1 MSKPGSAAPSG
12 QEPPD
17 RFPRDHSSGA
27 RSLPCLGERKSF
39 LHAEEKAREILRERG
54 FSEAQIEIELRR
66 VKRRQ
71 LDE

>member
-1 MSKPGSAAPSG
+1 MSKPGSPTASG
-12 QEPPD
+12 AEPPD
-17 RFPRDHSSGA
+17 PSLDG
-27 RSLPCLGERKSF
+27 RSLPRLSERKSF
-39 LHAEEKAREILRERG
+39 LRAEEKAREILREKG

>member
-1 MSKPGSAAPSG
+1 MSKPVIPAASG

-17 RFPRDHSSGA
+17 RSLNDHAMA
-27 RSLPCLGERKSF
+27 RLGERKSF
-39 LHAEEKAREILRERG
+39 LRAEEKAREILRERG

>member
-1 MSKPGSAAPSG
+1 MSKPNPPAASEAAP
-12 QEPPD
+12 P
-17 RFPRDHSSGA
+17 DHSFDA
-27 RSLPCLGERKSF
+27 RSLPRLSERKSF
-39 LHAEEKAREILRERG
+39 LRAEEKAREVLRERG

>member
-1 MSKPGSAAPSG
+1 MSKPDSAAPTG

-17 RFPRDHSSGA
+17 R
-27 RSLPCLGERKSF
+27 SLPDHFLDAGSLPRLSERKSF
-39 LHAEEKAREILRERG
+39 LRAEEKAREVLRERG

>member
-1 MSKPGSAAPSG
+1 MSKPNPPAAP
-12 QEPPD
+12 ERAPPD
-17 RFPRDHSSGA
+17 HFLDG
-27 RSLPCLGERKSF
+27 RSLPRLSERKSF
-39 LHAEEKAREILRERG
+39 LKAEEKAREVLRERG

>member
-1 MSKPGSAAPSG
+1 MSKPNPPVAPEAAP
-12 QEPPD
+12 PD
-17 RFPRDHSSGA
+17 PHSLDG
-27 RSLPCLGERKSF
+27 RSLPRLSERKSF
-39 LHAEEKAREILRERG
+39 RKAEEKAREILRERG

>member
-1 MSKPGSAAPSG
+1 MSKPNSPAA
-12 QEPPD
+12 
-17 RFPRDHSSGA
+17 SGA
-27 RSLPCLGERKSF
+27 AQPDRSLPRLSDRKSF
-39 LHAEEKAREILRERG
+39 RKAEEKAREILRERG

>member
-1 MSKPGSAAPSG
+1 MSKPNPPAASG

-17 RFPRDHSSGA
+17 RFLPRLS
-27 RSLPCLGERKSF
+27 ERKSF
-39 LHAEEKAREILRERG
+39 LRAEEKAREILRERG

>member
-1 MSKPGSAAPSG
+1 MSKPGSPAASG
-12 QEPPD
+12 AEPPD
-17 RFPRDHSSGA
+17 R
-27 RSLPCLGERKSF
+27 SLPRLSERKSF
-39 LHAEEKAREILRERG
+39 LRAEEKAREILREKG